1 MGAFSQTR
9 SVERSLDKISRF
21 FIYRLRYFFAT
32 APGKKEIR
40 AFFTNCLRVIAT
52 FFA

>member
-9 SVERSLDKISRF
+9 SVERSLDKISRV
-21 FIYRLRYFFAT
+21 FINRLRYCFAAT
-32 APGKKEIR
+32 PGKKEIR
-40 AFFTNCLRVIAT
+40 AFFTNRLRVVAT